1 MMETNTLEVVTVND
15 AVLLMRVAVSW
26 LAAVVTVGAALLL
39 RADSDG
45 TAPGWPTL
53 VLAIATLAAVFW
65 PMTASR
71 RRLPAFVAAVVAL
84 QVSGHALLLFAATGH
99 LAHSG
104 PSGVFC
110 CPPTP
115 STSHGVL
122 SMLTANAGWLLLL
135 VQLMVAAVLALP
147 LRLLHKAFLALGQ
160 SLASVVRAALPLL
173 SVLLAFRPESAQRP
187 EPPRPVRRAGQAGRH
202 VTGAVQRRGPPALAR
217 VRSSFTP
224 PIPLAACA

>member
-1 MMETNTLEVVTVND
+1 MDD
-15 AVLLMRVAVSW
+15 AVLLMRLAASW
-26 LAAVVTVGAALLL
+26 LASVVTVGAALLL

-45 TAPGWPTL
+45 PAPSWPPL

-104 PSGVFC
+104 PSGLFC

-115 STSHGVL
+115 SLGHGSL

-135 VQLMVAAVLALP
+135 VQLVVAATLALP
-147 LRLLHKAFLALGQ
+147 LRMLHKVFLALGQ

-173 SVLLAFRPESAQRP
+173 AVLFTFTPLSRPVLRP
-187 EPPRPVRRAGQAGRH
+187 RPPRRVGRAGRR
-202 VTGAVQRRGPPALAR
+202 VVGAAPRRGPPTLAR
-217 VRSSFTP
+217 VRSSSTP
-224 PIPLAACA
+224 SVPLGACA

>member
-1 MMETNTLEVVTVND
+1 MDD

-26 LAAVVTVGAALLL
+26 LASVVTVGAAVLL

-45 TAPGWPTL
+45 PAPGWPTL

-71 RRLPAFVAAVVAL
+71 RRLPAFVTSVVAL

-104 PSGVFC
+104 PSGLFC

-115 STSHGVL
+115 STAHGVL
-122 SMLTANAGWLLLL
+122 SLLTANAGWLLLL
-135 VQLMVAAVLALP
+135 VQLVVAAALALP
-147 LRLLHKAFLALGQ
+147 LRLLHKAFLALGK
-160 SLASVVRAALPLL
+160 SLASVVQAALPLVSML
-173 SVLLAFRPESAQRP
+173 FTFAPLTRPVLRPR
-187 EPPRPVRRAGQAGRH
+187 PPRLVGRAGRH
-202 VTGAVQRRGPPALAR
+202 VVGVVQRRGPPALAR
-217 VRSSFTP
+217 VRSSSTP
-224 PIPLAACA
+224 SVPLGACA